1 MARIVN
7 EHDYAAKRND
17 ILDAA
22 QRLVTTKGYEQ
33 MTIQDLLDDLQI
45 SKGALYHYFDSKQAV
60 LEALIERVLHQV
72 EHLLLPVV
80 QDPALSALDKLQSFF
95 AALVEWKTE
104 HKPFALALLRVW
116 YTDDNALFRQTLRE
130 TRIKR
135 FSPLLEV
142 ILRQGR
148 EEGTVTPSYPDQA
161 GRVILSLVEDLS
173 DTLARL
179 LLSEEPR
186 QDDASLSE
194 RVVAAS
200 TEAVERVLGVPTGS
214 LHLVHTQALKE
225 WMTPH
230 FDHPEGGETKLGA
243 DGAVHRRKKGT

>member
-1 MARIVN
+1 MARIVK

-17 ILDAA
+17 ILNAA
-22 QRLVTTKGYEQ
+22 QRLVTIKGYEQ
-33 MTIQDLLDDLQI
+33 MTIQDLLDDLHI

-72 EHLLLPVV
+72 EQLLLPVV
-80 QDPALSALDKLQSFF
+80 QDPARSALDKLQHFF

-104 HKPFALALLRVW
+104 HKPFTLALLRVW
-116 YTDDNALFRQTLRE
+116 YIDENALFRQKLRE

-135 FSPLLEV
+135 FAPLLEA
-142 ILRQGR
+142 ILRQGC
-148 EEGTVTPSYPDQA
+148 EEGTVTLSYPDQA

-173 DTLARL
+173 DTLARM
-179 LLSEEPR
+179 LLSEDPKQE
-186 QDDASLSE
+186 DASLIE

-200 TEAVERVLGVPTGS
+200 TEAVQRVLGVPRDS
-214 LHLVHTQALKE
+214 LSLVHAQALKE

-230 FDHPEGGETKLGA
+230 FNHPEEGETRAEA
-243 DGAVHRRKKGT
+243 DGTVSPKKEGT